1 LSLIKTSTGGKGSF
15 KNLSA
20 CASLVMLGL
29 WFSASIAQPSTSTI
43 SESPDVSQSA
53 APPSSTAQT
62 LYAAASKDLLQL
74 RILLKNGRSQSSTG
88 SGFLIGTGDLVVTNY
103 HVVSRLAL
111 EPETYTGE
119 YVDTDGRR
127 GSIELIA
134 VDVLRDLA
142 VVRVDR
148 HGHDFFKLPET
159 LTQLHQG
166 QNLYSLGN
174 PLDLG
179 FAISEGTYNGISS
192 RGFSDQLMF
201 TGALNPGMSGGPNI
215 TAQGEVAGVNVS
227 HRRDGELV
235 SFLVPAHYVQQLLD
249 SAREQNQA
257 PEDFKS
263 IIGEQLL
270 MHQQI
275 MADHLLNEPLPSKTL
290 GNYKI
295 PVRESEQLRCW
306 GSSDT
311 NPKSTYTTHAI
322 QCGMESV
329 IYVSDNVRT
338 GSLSFNHQL
347 INSKENHALRFSR
360 VASNFFRGQI
370 WSYHK
375 GEEHTGQQCTEEF
388 ITNGDLPLR
397 AVLCAT
403 AYRKFEGLYNFTLL
417 TITMNG
423 ELTALKSL
431 YNIDGVSYENG
442 LKIAQGFLQAV
453 GHKTDA
459 DEPAL
464 ITTPESNLN
473 PATGDNEA
481 GVEGSD
487 SDNRAR
493 QTDIP
498 QESTEVITE

>member
-1 LSLIKTSTGGKGSF
+1 MSLLKTFSRRSDRLKR
-15 KNLSA
+15 LCA
-20 CASLVMLGL
+20 CASLMALSV
-29 WFSASIAQPSTSTI
+29 WFSPSIAQ
-43 SESPDVSQSA
+43 SPNARQSFE
-53 APPSSTAQT
+53 APPSSTAQS

-119 YVDTDGRR
+119 YIDTTGRK

-148 HGHDFFKLPET
+148 HGHDFFKLPEN

-235 SFLVPAHYVQQLLD
+235 SFLVPAHYVQQLLQR
-249 SAREQNQA
+249 AHEQAQT
-257 PEDFKS
+257 PGDFKS
-263 IIGEQLL
+263 VIGEQLL
-270 MHQQI
+270 VHQQV
-275 MADHLLNEPLPSKTL
+275 MVDHLLSKPLTNKTL

-311 NPKSTYTTHAI
+311 NLKNTYTTNTIH
-322 QCGMESV
+322 CGMESV
-329 IYVSDNVRT
+329 IYVSDELRT

-347 INSKENHALRFSR
+347 ISSKENHALRFSR

-388 ITNGDLPLR
+388 ITNGELPLR

-417 TITMNG
+417 TITMDN
-423 ELTALKSL
+423 ELSALKSM
-431 YNIDGVSYENG
+431 YSIDGVSYENG
-442 LKIAQGFLQAV
+442 LDVAQAFLRAI
-453 GHKTDA
+453 GHKSDIE
-459 DEPAL
+459 EPAPL
-464 ITTPESNLN
+464 TNKN
-473 PATGDNEA
+473 PDDK
-481 GVEGSD
+481 D
-487 SDNRAR
+487 SDNKAAL
-493 QTDIP
+493 IEASP
-498 QESTEVITE
+498 QQYSTEAVDE